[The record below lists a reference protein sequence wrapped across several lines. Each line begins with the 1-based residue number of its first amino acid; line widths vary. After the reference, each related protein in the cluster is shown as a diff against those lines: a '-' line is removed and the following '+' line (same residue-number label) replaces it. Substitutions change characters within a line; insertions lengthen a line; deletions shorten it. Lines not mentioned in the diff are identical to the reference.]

1 MTKSKDQIISICTV
15 GDKGQIVIPA
25 NIRKLFEINTGDSL
39 VILADKKKGIAL
51 VKAEEVQSMITN
63 AIK

>member
-1 MTKSKDQIISICTV
+1 MTKSKDKIISICTV

-63 AIK
+63 AIR

>member
-1 MTKSKDQIISICTV
+1 MTKSKDKIISICTV
-15 GDKGQIVIPA
+15 GDKGQIDIPA

>member
-1 MTKSKDQIISICTV
+1 MIKSKDKIISICTV

-39 VILADKKKGIAL
+39 VILADKKKGTAL

>member
-1 MTKSKDQIISICTV
+1 MTKSKDKIISSCTV

>member
-1 MTKSKDQIISICTV
+1 MTKCKDKIISICTV